1 MFHVTGGW
9 ALAGAAVTGL
19 VIADVLFHWRG
30 SSALLGK
37 GTRFSLG
44 ESRLLAGRN

>member
-19 VIADVLFHWRG
+19 VIADILYHWRG
-30 SSALLGK
+30 SSRLAGQ
-37 GTRFSLG
+37 GTRFTLG
-44 ESRLLAGRN
+44 ESRLLAGRR